1 MKIKRKWTKMRKKEE
16 TKVNERER
24 PESPCLV
31 FQEREGEELQKQSTC
46 VVAILLR
53 SYSH

>member
-31 FQEREGEELQKQSTC
+31 FQEREGEELQKQST
-46 VVAILLR
+46 
-53 SYSH
+53 YSPQELFTLDQN